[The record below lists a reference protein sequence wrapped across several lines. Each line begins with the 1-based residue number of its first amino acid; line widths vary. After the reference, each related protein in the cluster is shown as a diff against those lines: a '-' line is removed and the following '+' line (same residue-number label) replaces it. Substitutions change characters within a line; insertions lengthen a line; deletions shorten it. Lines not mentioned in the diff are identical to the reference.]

1 MASAAQ
7 QLANQANAKKST
19 GPSTPEGRATSASNS
34 LRHGLTAASATLFA
48 AKPEEREQYLKLQ
61 TTLREECLPSG
72 TTENL
77 IFEQY
82 TYASFQCLRAQSI
95 ECETQDR
102 WLENPDSQQ
111 AFLQME
117 RAIKLGAL
125 FERRA
130 AKAFKQLQQ
139 LLLHRLAGVEV
150 HAELSG
156 AKVFAPVSVAI
167 PFADLRKDQLA
178 KEEPLILG
186 LAIATGHQSDFNR
199 ADQVWLNEANVASQS
214 NSTQEQSASN
224 SNVSHG

>member
-7 QLANQANAKKST
+7 ITANQANANKST
-19 GPSTPEGRATSASNS
+19 GPRTSEGRTTSASNS
-34 LRHGLTAASATLFA
+34 LRHGLTATSVTLFA

-61 TTLREECLPSG
+61 ATLREECIPSG

-95 ECETQDR
+95 ECEAQDR

-130 AKAFKQLQQ
+130 AKAIKQLQQ
-139 LLLHRLAGVEV
+139 LQLHRLAGVEV

-167 PFADLRKDQLA
+167 PFADLRKDQMA

-199 ADQVWLNEANVASQS
+199 ADQVWLNEANSTSQADPIQDKFASTT
-214 NSTQEQSASN
+214 NEC
-224 SNVSHG
+224 HG

>member
-7 QLANQANAKKST
+7 TLANQANAQQST
-19 GPSTPEGRATSASNS
+19 GPRTSEGRAASSTNS
-34 LRHGLTAASATLFA
+34 IRHGLTATSESLFA
-48 AKPEEREQYLKLQ
+48 AKPEEREQYLQLQ
-61 TTLREECLPSG
+61 STLRAECIPTG

-82 TYASFQCLRAQSI
+82 TYASFQCLRAQSF
-95 ECETQDR
+95 ECVAQDR

-139 LLLHRLAGVEV
+139 LQLHRLAGVEV
-150 HAELSG
+150 RAELAG
-156 AKVFAPVSVAI
+156 ANVFPPISSAI
-167 PFADLRKDQLA
+167 PFADIRKEQLSR
-178 KEEPLILG
+178 EEPLMIG
-186 LAIATGHQSDFNR
+186 LAIATGHNPEFIQANPIGPAGIQPIDDNR
-199 ADQVWLNEANVASQS
+199 ERESEN
-214 NSTQEQSASN
+214 T
-224 SNVSHG
+224 